1 MEMSVT
7 FYSCPWLV
15 LYLLFMIDLMLA
27 CQTGWFEKCLY
38 IISWKRGEKTLGR
51 VDEARLNPPVDDR
64 QPFFFMVSII
74 CETAHLFPSYCHW
87 CFISTSQPKQAEEV
101 GPLQTCQGVCVC
113 VSVCVFGSQCVWKRI
128 FQRQADSWHSQKGVS
143 RKAGGIW
150 RHRNGE
156 ELSIWI
162 HERRQ
167 CLNSSISSC
176 RLTENS
182 PSQRLAPCTDRK
194 LIAFSPPS
202 PSGRAIRWCVIP
214 ISPLGALQRLLFH
227 IHGFGLG
234 I

>member
-1 MEMSVT
+1 MTDNLFSSWSPSSVKQPT
-7 FYSCPWLV
+7 CFPPIVIGV
-15 LYLLFMIDLMLA
+15 LSALHSPSRQKKSA
-27 CQTGWFEKCLY
+27 H
-38 IISWKRGEKTLGR
+38 SKRVK
-51 VDEARLNPPVDDR
+51 
-64 QPFFFMVSII
+64 
-74 CETAHLFPSYCHW
+74 
-87 CFISTSQPKQAEEV
+87 
-101 GPLQTCQGVCVC
+101 
-113 VSVCVFGSQCVWKRI
+113 VCVFGSQCVWKRI

-182 PSQRLAPCTDRK
+182 PSQLLAPCTDRK

-234 I
+234 IYVLEIAKMPKSLPGPTLFYPLNQG